1 MLPNVQA
8 ALVSDGWT
16 VKKGAITIIKGN
28 YQFFI
33 DVSAEKDG
41 QKVAI
46 EVKSFLNNFV
56 YDWHLALGQYLTYNA
71 LLFKLDPDRV
81 LYLAVPEDI
90 YTEHFQSAPFQEF
103 VVLYSINL
111 FIFSQDANRVIA
123 WKRP

>member
-33 DVSAEKDG
+33 DVSAGKDG

-56 YDWHLALGQYLTYNA
+56 YDWHLALGQYLTYSA
-71 LLFKLDPDRV
+71 LLFKLILT
-81 LYLAVPEDI
+81 LYFTWLCPKTPILSTFKVN
-90 YTEHFQSAPFQEF
+90 HFR
-103 VVLYSINL
+103 NL
-111 FIFSQDANRVIA
+111 
-123 WKRP
+123 